1 METTPH
7 LLIFEGIMGSGK
19 STTSERMSRKLRA
32 EGYKTRL
39 ISEGTKPH
47 PTTFL
52 LTLENWMQPWTQIS
66 AADYSAAW
74 LERWRSFVGGRDPKT
89 VYVYDGQVFHGDITS
104 LFMMDT
110 PEDEIA
116 ATFDALCGIIAPMQ
130 PLLVYLYQNDVRAA
144 LEHTVAIRSK
154 HFERRQ
160 VAWKV
165 NCPYCERRGYAGVDG
180 WMRLYEDYRVMTD
193 RLVQRAPFPT
203 LSIENSARD
212 YPAYEAQIAAFLAAH
227 GLKDKKS

>member
-1 METTPH
+1 MENTPH

-19 STTSERMSRKLRA
+19 STTSRWLSRKLRT
-32 EGYKTRL
+32 EGHKTRL

-66 AADYSAAW
+66 TADYSAAW
-74 LERWRSFVGGRDPKT
+74 LERWRAFVSGRDLKT
-89 VYVYDGQVFHGDITS
+89 LYVYDGQVFHGDITS
-104 LFMMDT
+104 LFMMDA

-116 ATFDALCGIIAPMQ
+116 ATFDALCGIIAPMN

-154 HFERRQ
+154 HF
-160 VAWKV
+160 
-165 NCPYCERRGYAGVDG
+165 
-180 WMRLYEDYRVMTD
+180 
-193 RLVQRAPFPT
+193 
-203 LSIENSARD
+203 
-212 YPAYEAQIAAFLAAH
+212 
-227 GLKDKKS
+227 